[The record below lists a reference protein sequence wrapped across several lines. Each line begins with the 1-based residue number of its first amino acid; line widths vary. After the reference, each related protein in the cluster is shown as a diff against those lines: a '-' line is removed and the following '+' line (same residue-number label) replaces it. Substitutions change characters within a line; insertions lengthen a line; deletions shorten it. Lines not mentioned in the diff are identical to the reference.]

1 MIPFTNRPEGT
12 VKDRTQEDSERPTP
26 RMQRV
31 DSMEAIQVVE
41 GLAREIWSEHFTPIL
56 GEAQVAYMLDRI
68 QSASAIAK
76 QVRDGGYEYYLVA
89 DRGEAIG
96 YFAIIH
102 DRQSASMQLSKLY
115 VKRSHRGRGLG
126 RAMLAFVEGECA
138 ARGIRKLWLTVNKD
152 NAGSIGF
159 YRSAGFTIAGP
170 IVTDIGSG
178 FVMDDYKMQ
187 KRLD

>member
-1 MIPFTNRPEGT
+1 
-12 VKDRTQEDSERPTP
+12 
-26 RMQRV
+26 
-31 DSMEAIQVVE
+31 MEAIQVVE

-56 GEAQVAYMLDRI
+56 GEARVAYMLDRI

-126 RAMLAFVEGECA
+126 RPIHALRA
-138 ARGIRKLWLTVNKD
+138 ASESF
-152 NAGSIGF
+152 GSRSTRTTPA
-159 YRSAGFTIAGP
+159 RSASTEARASPSPGR
-170 IVTDIGSG
+170 S
-178 FVMDDYKMQ
+178 
-187 KRLD
+187 